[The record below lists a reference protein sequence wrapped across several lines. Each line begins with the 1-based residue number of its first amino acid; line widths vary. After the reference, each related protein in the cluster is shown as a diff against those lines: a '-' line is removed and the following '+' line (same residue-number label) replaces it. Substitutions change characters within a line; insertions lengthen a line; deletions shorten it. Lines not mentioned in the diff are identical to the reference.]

1 MDFPAQDAAYLR
13 IDDCNAATVD
23 TFMKH
28 FPTINQH
35 EHFVLDLRNNSGGDG
50 RAYSPISPYLVDK
63 DSIMLSGV
71 LLSRVNNSA
80 YRAWAAVRMLYG
92 DPESMDEYTK
102 QVYCPH
108 LFNNAFDTIQA
119 TTVANGNPDSQRY
132 HGKVYVLVGPHTAS
146 AAEGFVMQLV
156 QSPNVCVVGKTT
168 AGATGQPL
176 VVPLPSGIIC
186 MINSFRSF
194 DTRNRDCSNG
204 IAPDVERDFGERGVE
219 EIVKM
224 VTKR

>member
-1 MDFPAQDAAYLR
+1 MQDATYLR
-13 IDDCNAATVD
+13 IDECTAATVD

-28 FPTINQH
+28 FSTINQH
-35 EHFVLDLRNNSGGDG
+35 KNFVLDLRNNLGGDG
-50 RAYSPISPYLVDK
+50 RAYSPMTPYLIDK
-63 DSIMLSGV
+63 DSIMLSGMAMP
-71 LLSRVNNSA
+71 RVNNSA
-80 YRAWAAVRMLYG
+80 YRAWAAARILYG
-92 DPESMDEYTK
+92 NPESVDEYTK
-102 QVYCPH
+102 RVYCPH
-108 LFNNAFDTIQA
+108 LFNNAFDTIQS

-132 HGKVYVLVGPHTAS
+132 HGKVFVWVGSRTAS

-204 IAPDVERDFGERGVE
+204 IAPDVERDFGNSGVE
-219 EIVKM
+219 EVLKTVIK
-224 VTKR
+224 